1 MTTVPSSRLTWT
13 NTGRAN
19 SIEYTYR
26 IFAINLVGDSDWTSA
41 SVVTLAQAPKVP
53 SVPIMTSV
61 MPGPGNIKLDWGEPA
76 FNGGAAVT
84 SYMCRYMLSGSNT
97 WRNCSSTTITDTEVT
112 VEGLTPNET
121 YDFEVQAVNSVGA
134 GPALELEGMPQPQ
147 APTVTITTLG
157 AVVSNTD
164 TDDEDEITL
173 TWTELDATDEAITG
187 GENMLGYE
195 LEWKTSEGDDDDWAA
210 TTETQSDSGSTA
222 YPHPRRPCSRYGLPV
237 PNSRLQR

>member
-1 MTTVPSSRLTWT
+1 M
-13 NTGRAN
+13 
-19 SIEYTYR
+19 
-26 IFAINLVGDSDWTSA
+26 
-41 SVVTLAQAPKVP
+41 
-53 SVPIMTSV
+53 
-61 MPGPGNIKLDWGEPA
+61 
-76 FNGGAAVT
+76 
-84 SYMCRYMLSGSNT
+84 SGSNT

-164 TDDEDEITL
+164 TDDFDEITL

-210 TTETQSDSGSTA
+210 VPGGTLSDSGSTRTLIHDDLA
-222 YPHPRRPCSRYGLPV
+222 PGTVYQYRIRGL
-237 PNSRLQR
+237 QQ